1 MVVVIEVLLIIIVD
15 VIGMLMV
22 IVMIPM
28 SMSIVFC
35 EFLMKTLSLLSFIL
49 FNNSFFCN
57 NDVTSLLSLL
67 SSDNNDDDNGNFN
80 GNFNIL
86 FVRNNLDDI
95 GFNDN
100 TNDVVLII
108 IIFNTINNAINTL
121 HIMHYHF
128 IITNQ

>member
-1 MVVVIEVLLIIIVD
+1 
-15 VIGMLMV
+15 
-22 IVMIPM
+22 MIPM

-35 EFLMKTLSLLSFIL
+35 EFLMKTLSLLSFTL

-57 NDVTSLLSLL
+57 NDVTSPLSFL
-67 SSDNNDDDNGNFN
+67 SSDNNNDDDNGNFN

-86 FVRNNLDDI
+86 FVRSNLDDI

-100 TNDVVLII
+100 TNDFVLII

-121 HIMHYHF
+121 HIMHYQL
-128 IITNQ
+128 ILLNQEISEDFKFFLLGGSYYLSVQF

>member
-1 MVVVIEVLLIIIVD
+1 MEVVIEVLLIIVD
-15 VIGMLMV
+15 VMGMLMM

-35 EFLMKTLSLLSFIL
+35 EFLMKTLSLLSFTL

-67 SSDNNDDDNGNFN
+67 SSNNDDDNGNFN

-108 IIFNTINNAINTL
+108 IIFNTINAINTL

-128 IITNQ
+128 IITKS

>member
-1 MVVVIEVLLIIIVD
+1 
-15 VIGMLMV
+15 
-22 IVMIPM
+22 MIPM

-35 EFLMKTLSLLSFIL
+35 EFLMKTLSLLFTSL
-49 FNNSFFCN
+49 NNSFFCN

-67 SSDNNDDDNGNFN
+67 SGNNDEDNGNFN

-95 GFNDN
+95 GLYDN

-108 IIFNTINNAINTL
+108 IIFNTINKAINTL
-121 HIMHYHF
+121 HIMHY
-128 IITNQ
+128 NQYIYYKFNQLNSI